1 MAICWNHFL
10 NLNFE
15 SKSAGNLNN
24 FSYSGILREYTP
36 EIICCNSISVLNLKN
51 SSNLVNNQHK
61 FISYLCGLI
70 EGDGTIIIPKSERSA
85 KGILNYPSIQICF
98 HLKDFPLAQLI
109 QKNLGFG
116 SLIRK
121 KGLSAYTLY
130 VNNKEGVLKLVHL
143 LNGNM
148 RTPKI

>member
-15 SKSAGNLNN
+15 SKSAGNLNI

-70 EGDGTIIIPKSERSA
+70 EGDGTIIILNPKDRLRVYLI
-85 KGILNYPSIQICF
+85 ILLFKFVFI
-98 HLKDFPLAQLI
+98 
-109 QKNLGFG
+109 
-116 SLIRK
+116 
-121 KGLSAYTLY
+121 
-130 VNNKEGVLKLVHL
+130 
-143 LNGNM
+143 
-148 RTPKI
+148 